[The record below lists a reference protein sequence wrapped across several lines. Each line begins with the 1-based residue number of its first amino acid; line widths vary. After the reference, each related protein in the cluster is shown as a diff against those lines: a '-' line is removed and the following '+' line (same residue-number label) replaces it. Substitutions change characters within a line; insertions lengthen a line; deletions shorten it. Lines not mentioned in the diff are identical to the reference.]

1 MDRRLCYGEMT
12 MTFSDIMT
20 GSDFDIALGG
30 MGDDLIDFTTLPQDQ
45 ISTLQNSGGVEAIAL
60 FGGNDNISG
69 SDDST
74 IIFGNKGN
82 DTILGNGGDDTLF
95 GGMDNDQ
102 IRGGAGNDNIN
113 GDLGDDTL
121 SGGAGTDILT
131 GRDGADVFVL
141 TQGEDTDTITDFVSG
156 VDRVQLPDG
165 LAESDVTIE
174 GGEIRVTVTG
184 EILAQVNGA
193 IASGDLIVATT
204 DDGGGGPPE
213 PGGGLL
219 SRRTRSTNPLN
230 EALQLATSQLASFA
244 DTPEFAA
251 QIQENFGDV
260 DIELAESLIAGLTS
274 GENLPPVEVRSPEEL
289 GNIEGGYDA
298 VTGTVYLNENLLS
311 APDPQIVASVI
322 LEEWGHHLDAQL
334 NTIDRVGDE
343 GAEFAMRVQGQILD
357 AQTLDALRGF
367 DDTVTI
373 NLDGQ
378 VTDLETGEYS
388 NRWYI
393 NIYDWSSGSTERVV
407 SGKTSSNRRS
417 DGKTGFLA
425 DWQSGSPNRGV
436 GSDYF
441 MNQMWTQD
449 DFQAGKTYNFKVRSD
464 DGFRI
469 AARPVN
475 GGEWQ
480 FITPWSWQTAYG
492 SQHKNYSFTP
502 KQSGEHWIY
511 VLHYEEGG
519 LAYFDVSWSA
529 SSSSSGK
536 QYYPQ
541 LSGLSDNTWDRET
554 SDNTGFD
561 DNWPDYEY
569 DEALT
574 RSEIEQIYTDLS
586 NDLFGRRY
594 HMTAGYMDP
603 GYHADPDLNG
613 WHAGIDLGAPA
624 GTRVR
629 AVAPG
634 TVAWKDG
641 SFIGITSSTGQ
652 HQWVYGH
659 MNLNN
664 ISVGSSIS
672 KGQNLGTING
682 DNHLHFETRTPAGF
696 SGTGGAHPNKDFIR
710 NATRS
715 PLQTYWL
722 SRA

>member
-1 MDRRLCYGEMT
+1 
-12 MTFSDIMT
+12 
-20 GSDFDIALGG
+20 

-165 LAESDVTIE
+165 LAESDVTID
-174 GGEIRVTVTG
+174 GGAIRVTATG

-193 IASGDLIVATT
+193 IASGDLIVTAT
-204 DDGGGGPPE
+204 DGGDGPNLPGG
-213 PGGGLL
+213 PGGGLPGVEN
-219 SRRTRSTNPLN
+219 RRRSTTPLN
-230 EALQLATSQLASFA
+230 EALQLATAQLASFA

-251 QIQENFGDV
+251 QIQENFGSV
-260 DIELAESLIAGLTS
+260 DLDLAKSLITGLAS
-274 GENLPPVEVRSPEEL
+274 GENLPLVEVRSAVEL
-289 GNIEGGYDA
+289 GNIEGGYDTI
-298 VTGTVYLNENLLS
+298 TGTVYLNEDLLS

-322 LEEWGHHLDAQL
+322 LEEWGHHIDAQL
-334 NTIDRVGDE
+334 NAIDRVGDE
-343 GAEFAMRVQGQILD
+343 GAEFAMRVRGQIPD
-357 AQTLDALRGF
+357 PETLNFLRSL
-367 DDTVTI
+367 DDTVTVSI
-373 NLDGQ
+373 DGQ
-378 VTDLETGEYS
+378 LTNLETGELS
-388 NRWYI
+388 DRWYI
-393 NIYDWSSGSTERVV
+393 NIYDWSDGNTKLAI
-407 SGKTSSNRRS
+407 SGKTISNRRS
-417 DGKTGFLA
+417 DGKMGFLE
-425 DWQSGSPNRGV
+425 DWGMSAPTTGNGTYMTEAGSGIQGLSGLDINP
-436 GSDYF
+436 DYF
-441 MNQMWTQD
+441 MNEMWTQD
-449 DFQAGKTYNFKVRSD
+449 EFQSGKDYNFKVRSD
-464 DGFRI
+464 DGFLL
-469 AARPVN
+469 AALPV
-475 GGEWQ
+475 GGSNSDWQ
-480 FITPWSWQTAYG
+480 LITSWDKWQTAYG
-492 SQHKNYSFTP
+492 DHKNYTFTP
-502 KQSGEHWIY
+502 NQSGEHWI
-511 VLHYEEGG
+511 LAFHYDSVRN
-519 LAYFDVSWSA
+519 AYFDVSWS
-529 SSSSSGK
+529 SSSGSSGK
-536 QYYPQ
+536 QYYPE

-613 WHAGIDLGAPA
+613 WHAGIDIGAPA

-629 AVAPG
+629 AVADG
-634 TVAWKDG
+634 TVAWKTHN
-641 SFIGITSSTGQ
+641 FIGITSSTGQ

-659 MNLNN
+659 LNLNN
-664 ISVGSSIS
+664 LSEGSSIS
-672 KGQNLGTING
+672 KGQELGVISAAAG
-682 DNHLHFETRTPAGF
+682 DNHLHFETRTAPFQGT
-696 SGTGGAHPNKDFIR
+696 SGANPNKDFIR